1 MKSFEFTYPSI
12 ETFYFMILIPYI
24 YGKGQAQNKTTYIW
38 FIDITRTHIIPNMKK
53 DIKKQRKELGER
65 IRNIR
70 RSAGFTQEKLGE
82 KADLSYKYISELER
96 GQVNVSIDS
105 LIRIADAVG
114 VKIGDLFSKEKTEIQ
129 KVFIKEKNPLSKL
142 SPQDRQQIKHALK
155 LLNKVF
161 SKA

>member
-1 MKSFEFTYPSI
+1 
-12 ETFYFMILIPYI
+12 
-24 YGKGQAQNKTTYIW
+24 
-38 FIDITRTHIIPNMKK
+38 MKK
-53 DIKKQRKELGER
+53 GIEKQRKELGQR
-65 IRNIR
+65 IRSLR
-70 RSAGFTQEKLGE
+70 KSAVFTQEELGE
-82 KADLSYKYISELER
+82 KADLSYKYIGELER

-105 LIRIADAVG
+105 LIRIADAVS
-114 VKIGDLFSKEKTEIQ
+114 VKIGDLFSKEKTDIQ